1 MSHPFLNLKNKT
13 DMSKHILYYKKSL
26 MLIVLLTLTISSA
39 NAHAWWGLWK
49 SSDELAPRRVL
60 YAGEQDQYVRL
71 TPQNSSIMTDGKIH
85 GVRFWIHDKTA
96 VTSAK
101 IWLSTS
107 YSKGTAPNIMSQ
119 EIDLSQLK
127 DLVHDNEPNV
137 IVFDEGYNAFA
148 NGNPYANLFVGLTL
162 QLANTPD
169 YYQLAGKGKGE
180 THSNYLNGTD
190 ISGNGALPIQVLAS
204 SPQIKDRNIE
214 AKEIR
219 NLITIK
225 NSNAETK
232 AVLTN
237 YSAETLNS
245 IDYDFMIDGALQYS
259 KHYNMPDNID
269 EIGLEFEL
277 PLSITTPSKTEK
289 LDMAVRITKING
301 NAPSVD
307 LQEAAGQ
314 IIVLD
319 QQMTKRT
326 IMEEFTGTWCQNCI
340 RGMEGIKILSDKFG
354 DRFIPIAVHGDERDP
369 MMITQY
375 YKSTFFRDKMK
386 ILGGY
391 PSCTVDRRYDCDPY
405 CGYNTTG
412 TFLTDIIVAEALQQ
426 ASVADINVEAHW
438 ADESQKEIEYN
449 VFTRFGYT
457 GNNDNYRLVLVL
469 TADGLKGEGNYWR
482 QSNGYNEYTGT
493 EEVLMQ
499 YVGKGKYLVDME
511 YNHVA
516 IEGIGI
522 DGGIEGSIEMPFTSE
537 QTQHFNYKMNVADNK
552 LVQDPQQLHAVVMLM
567 DCSNG
572 TIVNAAMAKVA
583 DATGIATPS
592 TTKQESQTIY
602 DLQGRRITTPARHG
616 IYIVNGK
623 KIAM

>member
-1 MSHPFLNLKNKT
+1 M
-13 DMSKHILYYKKSL
+13 DKHIQYYKKAL
-26 MLIVLLTLTISSA
+26 MLVVLLTITISSA
-39 NAHAWWGLWK
+39 NAQAWWGLWK

-71 TPQNSSIMTDGKIH
+71 TPQNSSILADGKIH
-85 GVRFWIHDKTA
+85 GIRFWIHDKTA
-96 VTSAK
+96 ITSAK

-107 YSKGTAPNIMSQ
+107 YSKGTTPNIMSQ
-119 EIDLSQLK
+119 EIDLNQLK
-127 DLVHDNEPNV
+127 DLIHDGEPNV
-137 IVFDEGYNAFA
+137 IAFDEVYNAFHS
-148 NGNPYANLFVGLTL
+148 GNPYANIFVGLTL

-180 THSNYLNGTD
+180 IHSNYLNETD
-190 ISGNGALPIQVLAS
+190 ISSNGALPIQVLAS
-204 SPQIKDRNIE
+204 SQQIKDRNIE

-219 NLITIK
+219 NLITAK
-225 NSNAETK
+225 NSGAETK

-245 IDYDFMIDGALQYS
+245 IDYDFMIDGVLQYS
-259 KHYNMPDNID
+259 KHYDLPNIID

-277 PLSITTPSKTEK
+277 PLSFTTPSKTEK
-289 LDMAVRITKING
+289 VDMAVYITEING
-301 NAPSVD
+301 NTPSID
-307 LQEAAGQ
+307 LQEAVGQ
-314 IIVLD
+314 LIVLN
-319 QQMTKRT
+319 QQTTKRT
-326 IMEEFTGTWCQNCI
+326 IMEEFTGTWCLNCI
-340 RGMEGIKILSDKFG
+340 RGIEGIKILSDKFG

-391 PSCTVDRRYDCDPY
+391 PSCTVDRLYDCDPY

-426 ASVADINVEAHW
+426 VSVADINVEAHW

-482 QSNGYNEYTGT
+482 QSNGYNE
-493 EEVLMQ
+493 
-499 YVGKGKYLVDME
+499 
-511 YNHVA
+511 
-516 IEGIGI
+516 
-522 DGGIEGSIEMPFTSE
+522 
-537 QTQHFNYKMNVADNK
+537 
-552 LVQDPQQLHAVVMLM
+552 
-567 DCSNG
+567 
-572 TIVNAAMAKVA
+572 
-583 DATGIATPS
+583 
-592 TTKQESQTIY
+592 
-602 DLQGRRITTPARHG
+602 
-616 IYIVNGK
+616 
-623 KIAM
+623 